1 MAEPTQEASSINNF
15 RLFGVG
21 PQELRRAV
29 ERVAN
34 PLLGPMELLRQ
45 FYTGGNQPAPAQSPA
60 APTQTAAAPGP
71 GGRST
76 PVVTAGAAGAAS
88 IPQATPVMTAEP
100 SLLERLRQS
109 VERDLT
115 PVESPSSR
123 LATFGRGVLSGRG
136 SFLDNLSAGLAAQE
150 EAAKSRRTETR
161 QSLETQA
168 RIAEIERKAKLDE
181 AKLAAEAP
189 LREAQT
195 YYYRNFAGRRGG
207 DSSAATE
214 RMLAADERAALGRA
228 LQLVGTDPR
237 YISLTPEQKI
247 AKAQELVP
255 TILTQILNDRRAAAT
270 PGASPAAAP
279 AAPSVP
285 VIGPQGRPAQ

>member
-1 MAEPTQEASSINNF
+1 MAEPSQEASSINNF

-21 PQELRRAV
+21 PQEVRRAV
-29 ERVAN
+29 ERTVN
-34 PLLGPMELLRQ
+34 PLLGPMELLRR
-45 FYTGGNQPAPAQSPA
+45 FYTNGNQPAPAQAPA
-60 APTQTAAAPGP
+60 APTENPAPPGQGPRQT
-71 GGRST
+71 S
-76 PVVTAGAAGAAS
+76 VVTAGAAGARS
-88 IPQATPVMTAEP
+88 IPEATPVMAAEP

-109 VERDLT
+109 VARDLT
-115 PVESPSSR
+115 PAESTSSN

-150 EAAKSRRTETR
+150 EAAKARRTETR

-189 LREAQT
+189 LREAQA

-214 RMLAADERAALGRA
+214 RMLVADERTALGRA
-228 LQLVGTDPR
+228 LQAVKNDPR
-237 YISLTPEQKI
+237 YISLTAEQQI
-247 AKAQELVP
+247 AKARELMP
-255 TILTQILNDRRAAAT
+255 EFLTQILNERRVAAT
-270 PGASPAAAP
+270 PGAPPAAAP